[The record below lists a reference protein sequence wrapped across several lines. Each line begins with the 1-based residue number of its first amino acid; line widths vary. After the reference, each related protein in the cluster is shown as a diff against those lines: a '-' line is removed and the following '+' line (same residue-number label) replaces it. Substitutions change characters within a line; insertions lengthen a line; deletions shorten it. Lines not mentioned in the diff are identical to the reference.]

1 MIEMVMFLAAFDAV
15 WAPCLENPTFFEDGM
30 SKTATLAEDF
40 RPPTNYI
47 AVVRYVNSEERTV
60 NPRTEGVN
68 MKMKAVECWIHWI
81 LDSTSLSSKTFTY
94 GVTFTSVLTSVRSYI
109 YRLFQKKPKKAEFN
123 KLYM

>member
-60 NPRTEGVN
+60 NLRALRAQYENEGSR
-68 MKMKAVECWIHWI
+68 M
-81 LDSTSLSSKTFTY
+81 LDSLDS
-94 GVTFTSVLTSVRSYI
+94 
-109 YRLFQKKPKKAEFN
+109 
-123 KLYM
+123 

>member
-40 RPPTNYI
+40 CPPTNYF

-60 NPRTEGVN
+60 NLRALRAQYENEGSRMLVS
-68 MKMKAVECWIHWI
+68 
-81 LDSTSLSSKTFTY
+81 LDS
-94 GVTFTSVLTSVRSYI
+94 
-109 YRLFQKKPKKAEFN
+109 
-123 KLYM
+123 